1 MSTLLNTVAE
11 PEQAPAVDDTCNV
24 AAQPGKILMVD
35 DQTEETALAEIRRS
49 RIAGREIVTALSA
62 ADAMGF
68 LAEGRFDGVIAGLR
82 DLNDSL
88 GFLQQ
93 VAASHSSARRFL
105 RAEVCEINPE
115 IVTKHTILPRA
126 WNAGLIDEAI
136 NRSLALA
143 HWQSN
148 PALVEI
154 ISAIHKIPTLPTLYT
169 EITEA
174 LKKDCSAEEIAQ
186 LISKE
191 PGITAK
197 LIQFV
202 NSGQAAL
209 NRRISN
215 PVEAV
220 MFFGTQRLR
229 TLVLLSS
236 MFTRFDGA
244 KCAAFSLDQFF
255 KNSLQVATWSSA
267 IAMSEC
273 KNKEL
278 ADLCFTSGLLH
289 DFGVLLLASSLPE
302 RCKQA
307 FKFAIE
313 RKISADCAE
322 FEIFGITHAD
332 LGGFILAT
340 WNLPFP
346 IINAVGNHHTPSF
359 SHDTAFTPLTAVHI
373 ATAVNAKA
381 RTGNLSYDKSYMER
395 IGMAGKVEFWA
406 DKLAEQK

>member
-1 MSTLLNTVAE
+1 MNIATCTTTE
-11 PEQAPAVDDTCNV
+11 PEVTNEESLES
-24 AAQPGKILMVD
+24 AATERCGQILFVD
-35 DQTEETALAEIRRS
+35 DQADDLALAEIQRS
-49 RIAGREIVTALSA
+49 RIAGREIVPVRN
-62 ADAMGF
+62 ADDAIGR
-68 LAEGRFDGVIAGLR
+68 LAEGRFDGVISGLQE
-82 DLNDSL
+82 LGGSL
-88 GFLQQ
+88 AFLQR
-93 VAASHSSARRFL
+93 VAAGHPSVRRFL
-105 RAEVCEINPE
+105 RADVAEINPE
-115 IVTKHTILPRA
+115 ITTKHTILPRT
-126 WNAGLIDEAI
+126 WNSAFIDDAI
-136 NRSLALA
+136 NRSFALA
-143 HWQSN
+143 NWQAN
-148 PALVEI
+148 PALVEVM
-154 ISAIHKIPTLPTLYT
+154 SAIHKIPTLPTLYT

-174 LKKDCSAEEIAQ
+174 LKNDCSAEEIAQ

-236 MFTRFDGA
+236 MFTRFDGT

-255 KNSLQVATWSSA
+255 KTSLQVATWSSK
-267 IAMSEC
+267 IAMGEC

-278 ADLCFTSGLLH
+278 ADMCFTSGLLH
-289 DFGVLLLASSLPE
+289 DFGVLLLASSQPD
-302 RCKQA
+302 RYKQA
-307 FKFAIE
+307 FKFSIE
-313 RKISADCAE
+313 RKISADSAE
-322 FEIFGITHAD
+322 LETFGITHAD

-359 SHDTAFTPLTAVHI
+359 SHDTAFTPLAAVHI
-373 ATAVNAKA
+373 AAAVNASSRSGKLIYD
-381 RTGNLSYDKSYMER
+381 NSYIER
-395 IGMAGKVEFWA
+395 VGLAGKVEFWA
-406 DKLAEQK
+406 KQLTEQL